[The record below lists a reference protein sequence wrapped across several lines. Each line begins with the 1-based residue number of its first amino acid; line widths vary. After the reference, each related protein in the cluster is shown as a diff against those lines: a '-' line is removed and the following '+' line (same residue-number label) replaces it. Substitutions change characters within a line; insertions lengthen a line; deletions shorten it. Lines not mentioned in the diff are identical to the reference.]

1 MANTTVL
8 NVDNDIMITRFP
20 SFKRVRSERCFG
32 MLRCISTNLSQ
43 HFSFSATPL
52 LSKNAF
58 IPVKNVIR
66 LLDMSSKKWYNSGQC
81 NGIDKGKKA
90 LPGFSKLR
98 ENEIQKIK
106 TTTTRRRTSFHYK
119 ARHLL

>member
-1 MANTTVL
+1 
-8 NVDNDIMITRFP
+8 
-20 SFKRVRSERCFG
+20 
-32 MLRCISTNLSQ
+32 
-43 HFSFSATPL
+43 
-52 LSKNAF
+52 
-58 IPVKNVIR
+58 
-66 LLDMSSKKWYNSGQC
+66 MSSKKWYNSGQC

-106 TTTTRRRTSFHYK
+106 TTTRRTSFHYK